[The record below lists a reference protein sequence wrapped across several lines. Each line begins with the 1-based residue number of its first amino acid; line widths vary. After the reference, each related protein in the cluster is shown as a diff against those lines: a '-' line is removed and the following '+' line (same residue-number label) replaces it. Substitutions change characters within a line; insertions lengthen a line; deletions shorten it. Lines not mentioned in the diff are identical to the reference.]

1 MTQEFKEKLLGI
13 VRNDTEEMI
22 AEWLQFFEDD
32 EQKDD
37 EHRHYDDFLGFFEEC
52 VEADLDIKSD
62 ATGAMEHF
70 LLKLQEII
78 GEDAFFNFHN
88 SVYTCFLK
96 FPLFKLLE
104 QKGLFVATNI
114 IQITRFFEAMTSHI
128 MLHFVSKNRLFQ
140 ESSTKEL
147 AEREAPMSEIWE
159 GVLMV
164 SIVGTLDSQR
174 ILEIIDKVLNHLE
187 QHGTRHVVVDISE
200 IFDINS
206 EVTSQLMKLNN
217 AIHFMGAKA
226 YITGVTANIAKS
238 LTHLGISFG
247 DIKTY
252 VATKQAIQ
260 EIVALSQGKL

>member
-1 MTQEFKEKLLGI
+1 MTQEFREKLLEI
-13 VRNDTEEMI
+13 VRNNTEEMI
-22 AEWLQFFEDD
+22 AEWIQYFEDSD
-32 EQKDD
+32 QKDD

-52 VEADLDIKSD
+52 VEEGLDSNSD
-62 ATGAMEHF
+62 TTQALQHF
-70 LLKLQEII
+70 LLKIKEII
-78 GEDAFFNFHN
+78 GEDLFFNFQG

-96 FPLFKLLE
+96 FPIFKLLE
-104 QKGLFVATNI
+104 QKGLFAAENI
-114 IQITRFFEAMTSHI
+114 IPITRFFEAITSHI
-128 MLHFVSKNRLFQ
+128 ILNLVSKNRVFQ
-140 ESSTKEL
+140 DSSIKEL

-174 ILEIIDKVLNHLE
+174 ILEIIDKVLQYLE
-187 QHGTRHVVVDISE
+187 QHGSEHVVVDISA
-200 IFDINS
+200 IFDVNS

-238 LTHLGISFG
+238 LTHLDISFG

-252 VATKQAIQ
+252 ATTKQAVQ
-260 EIVALSQGKL
+260 EIVAQN